1 MRKIILKTLNEIAC
15 ANTGNCQINL
25 QSKSAQIM
33 IADKLLERLEPH
45 VREIVENI
53 VVGEGR
59 HNPHRIDVGR

>member
-1 MRKIILKTLNEIAC
+1 MREIILKILDEVAC
-15 ANTGNCQINL
+15 GNTGACQINL

-45 VREIVENI
+45 VREIIENI

-59 HNPHRIDVGR
+59 HSPHNGGK

>member
-1 MRKIILKTLNEIAC
+1 MREIILKTLKEIAC
-15 ANTGNCQINL
+15 GNTGNCQINL

-33 IADKLLERLEPH
+33 VTEKLLERLEPH

-59 HNPHRIDVGR
+59 GR